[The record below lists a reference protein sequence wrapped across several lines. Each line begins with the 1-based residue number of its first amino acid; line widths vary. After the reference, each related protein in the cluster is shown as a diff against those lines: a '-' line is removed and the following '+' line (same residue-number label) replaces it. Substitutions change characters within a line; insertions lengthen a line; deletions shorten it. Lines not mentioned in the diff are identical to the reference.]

1 MKTLEETLKENK
13 ERTTRLREERL
24 KRYKIERIKEQ
35 ALFTIIALFIV
46 FITLH
51 TIAKM
56 DNRSLKNCMEQG
68 YSENVCR
75 KGL

>member
-13 ERTTRLREERL
+13 ERTTRLRQE
-24 KRYKIERIKEQ
+24 RYKKYKRERIKEQ

-56 DNRSLKNCMEQG
+56 DDKSLKNCMEQG